1 MFKRLH
7 SGLFF
12 WLAALVVVVAVVI
25 VLMDVSQHSSSAAST
40 PTSLPISAQE
50 VNYVTS
56 NSCRACHPGN
66 YASWHA
72 SFHRTMTQVATP
84 ATLIDQVD
92 GKEMTFAGRQYQLSE
107 RDGKIFVSDRS
118 LGENEYGPPRQIVLL
133 TGSHTLQILWN
144 ETGQGRTLEQFPFA
158 YVIAEKMW
166 APIVQT
172 FLMPA
177 ETREAYSIGAW
188 NGACMDCH
196 VTQGVSNFVEGN
208 RWDTNVAEFGIAC
221 EACHSEGREH
231 IT

>member
-25 VLMDVSQHSSSAAST
+25 VLVDVSQHSSSAAST
-40 PTSLPISAQE
+40 PTNRPIAAQE
-50 VNYVTS
+50 GDYVTS

-84 ATLIDQVD
+84 ATLIPDARNV
-92 GKEMTFAGRQYQLSE
+92 ELSFAGRQYKLE
-107 RDGKIFVSDRS
+107 RRGDNIFVSDRS
-118 LGENEYGPPRQIVLL
+118 LGEKDYGPPRQVVLL

-158 YVIAEKMW
+158 YIIAEKMW
-166 APIVQT
+166 APVTQT
-172 FLMPA
+172 FLMPP
-177 ETREAYSIGAW
+177 ETKEAYSIGCLEW
-188 NGACMDCH
+188 RLHGLPCH
-196 VTQGVSNFVEGN
+196 AGPVEVCRGQQVGYDGGRVRDRLRGVP
-208 RWDTNVAEFGIAC
+208 
-221 EACHSEGREH
+221 
-231 IT
+231 

>member
-50 VNYVTS
+50 VDYVTS

-84 ATLIDQVD
+84 ATLIPDTSNV
-92 GKEMTFAGRQYQLSE
+92 ELSFAGRQYKLE
-107 RDGKIFVSDRS
+107 RRGENIFVSDRS
-118 LGENEYGPPRQIVLL
+118 LGETDYGPPRQVVLL
-133 TGSHTLQILWN
+133 TGSHN
-144 ETGQGRTLEQFPFA
+144 
-158 YVIAEKMW
+158 
-166 APIVQT
+166 
-172 FLMPA
+172 
-177 ETREAYSIGAW
+177 
-188 NGACMDCH
+188 
-196 VTQGVSNFVEGN
+196 
-208 RWDTNVAEFGIAC
+208 
-221 EACHSEGREH
+221 
-231 IT
+231 